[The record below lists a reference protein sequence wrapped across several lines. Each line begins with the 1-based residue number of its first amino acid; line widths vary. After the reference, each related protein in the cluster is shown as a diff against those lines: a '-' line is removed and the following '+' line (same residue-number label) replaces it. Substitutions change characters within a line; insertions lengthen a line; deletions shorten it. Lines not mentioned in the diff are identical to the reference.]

1 MAYTMPGRRDAVDAT
16 PHHLDARATSFT
28 HREFELYHFSRS
40 PFARASRS
48 ISSASSSS
56 RNMSGRSARSGST
69 LSKLSVPSASAFAPA
84 IRNLC
89 VYCLHAIDGTSARW
103 RDFHTVRNVAPSNI
117 RASTRNC
124 SFAPVYVSARSDST
138 CRIAKNDV
146 AVNENSTRTTVSDM
160 NFCVASKEP
169 IAAARHA
176 NVYRMATIRAMI
188 VVNTPRGSDAFRA
201 LRYSCRT

>member
-1 MAYTMPGRRDAVDAT
+1 MVSTPSTRR
-16 PHHLDARATSFT
+16 L
-28 HREFELYHFSRS
+28 L
-40 PFARASRS
+40 
-48 ISSASSSS
+48 
-56 RNMSGRSARSGST
+56 
-69 LSKLSVPSASAFAPA
+69 
-84 IRNLC
+84 
-89 VYCLHAIDGTSARW
+89 DGTDTLV
-103 RDFHTVRNVAPSNI
+103 DFHAVRNVAPSRI